1 VALPT
6 QGTPL
11 DAAEV
16 RALQLQV
23 LGEFAQLCEERGYR
37 WWLCA
42 GTLLGAARHRGFIPW
57 DDDVDVAMP
66 RADFERFCAD
76 RTALRPGRALAS
88 LRTDPTYCF
97 PYAKLYDASTRV
109 VEHYDPQ
116 PVYGV
121 GVDVFPV
128 DTWPDGA
135 LGRRLLSLL
144 LRLTRGMLGVRIV
157 DAATL
162 KGAARRLVARI
173 GRPLLRPVPPRTFAA
188 LLTRLVVAI
197 GGRGQERGVI
207 VWGYE
212 EKVSAAAFAQDVTLE
227 FEGVARPVPR
237 GWEEWLT
244 AAYGDF
250 RTPPPEVDR
259 AGHPHLTAY
268 RVP

>member
-1 VALPT
+1 M
-6 QGTPL
+6 
-11 DAAEV
+11 DAADV
-16 RALQLQV
+16 RSLQLAV
-23 LGEFAQLCEERGYR
+23 LDEFAQVCEERGYR
-37 WWLCA
+37 WWLFA

-57 DDDVDVAMP
+57 DDDIDVAMP
-66 RADFERFCAD
+66 RRDYERFCAD
-76 RTALRPGRALAS
+76 PTVLLPGRALAS
-88 LRTDPTYCF
+88 LRTDPAYCF
-97 PYAKLYDASTRV
+97 PYAKLYDSNTRV

-121 GVDVFPV
+121 GIDVFPL
-128 DTWPDGA
+128 DTWPDGVIA
-135 LGRRLLSLL
+135 RRVLWLV

-162 KGAARRLVARI
+162 KGSARRLVARI
-173 GRPLLRPVPPRTFAA
+173 GRPVLRPIRPSAFAS
-188 LLTRLVVAI
+188 LLTRMVVAI

-212 EKVSAAAFAQDVTLE
+212 EKVSAGAFAEDVTLE

-244 AAYGDF
+244 ATYGDF
-250 RTPPPEVDR
+250 RTPPPEADR
-259 AGHPHLTAY
+259 AGHPHLVAY